1 MVERVFEARVEN
13 LDSVLEFMEDEL
25 LSHGCIMKLV
35 MPINISLEEMF
46 VNIASYA
53 YEPGTGDA
61 TISIDFEGDDVVVQ
75 LRDTGMEFDPLAKID
90 PDINASAEER
100 GIGGLGIYMVKK
112 YMDKCEYERKDGTN
126 IFTMRK
132 NIKNA

>member
-1 MVERVFEARVEN
+1 MVERVFEAKVEN

-75 LRDTGMEFDPLAKID
+75 LRDTGMEFNPLAKID

>member
-1 MVERVFEARVEN
+1 MVEKVFEAKVEN

-53 YEPGTGDA
+53 YEPKTGDA

-132 NIKNA
+132 NIKNV

>member
-1 MVERVFEARVEN
+1 MVEKVFEAKVEN

-53 YEPGTGDA
+53 YEPKTGDA
-61 TISIDFEGDDVVVQ
+61 TISVDFEGDDVVVQ

-132 NIKNA
+132 NIKNV

>member
-1 MVERVFEARVEN
+1 MVERVFEAKVEN

-53 YEPGTGDA
+53 YEPKTGDA

-132 NIKNA
+132 NIKNV

>member
-1 MVERVFEARVEN
+1 MVERVFEAKVEN

>member
-1 MVERVFEARVEN
+1 MVERVFEAKVEN

-132 NIKNA
+132 NIKNV

>member
-1 MVERVFEARVEN
+1 MVEKTFEAKVEN
-13 LDSVLEFMEDEL
+13 LDNVLAFMEDEL
-25 LSHGCIMKLV
+25 VSHGCAMKLI

-53 YEPGTGDA
+53 YEPKTGDA
-61 TISIDFEGDDVVVQ
+61 TITVDFEGDDVIIQ

-100 GIGGLGIYMVKK
+100 DIGGLGIYMVKK
-112 YMDKCEYERKDGTN
+112 YMDHCEYERKDNTN

-132 NIKNA
+132 KIKNV

>member
-1 MVERVFEARVEN
+1 MVEKVFEAKVEN